1 MRKFATYSLLNAL
14 VNVTQGIT
22 KELVLLLC
30 FFFNAMVNQQKKKV
44 LTLLTKALYSRMCV
58 YLLKTSNSTRF
69 I

>member
-22 KELVLLLC
+22 KELVLLLVFF

-44 LTLLTKALYSRMCV
+44 FF
-58 YLLKTSNSTRF
+58 NF
-69 I
+69 IN